1 MRALLAV
8 LLLAASTAGA
18 EEQRK
23 LELRDVPLRIE
34 RGGMERRDERAGSF
48 ELEVESLE
56 PSGDRTLAT
65 VAIRNVSEHDLEEVE
80 LFCTAFDAAD
90 GELATTAWRLS
101 EAGAGTMA
109 RGESMTVKLG
119 FAARSE
125 KVRSAS
131 CNARGW

>member
-1 MRALLAV
+1 MRAFLAL
-8 LLLAASTAGA
+8 LLLATTAAA
-18 EEQRK
+18 EERK

-34 RGGMERRDERAGSF
+34 RGGMERRDERTGSF

-65 VAIRNVSEHDLEEVE
+65 VVIRNVSEHDLEEVE
-80 LFCTAFDAAD
+80 LSCTAFDAAD

-101 EAGAGTMA
+101 EAGAGTMV
-109 RGESMTVKLG
+109 RGESRKVKLG
-119 FAARSE
+119 FDARSE